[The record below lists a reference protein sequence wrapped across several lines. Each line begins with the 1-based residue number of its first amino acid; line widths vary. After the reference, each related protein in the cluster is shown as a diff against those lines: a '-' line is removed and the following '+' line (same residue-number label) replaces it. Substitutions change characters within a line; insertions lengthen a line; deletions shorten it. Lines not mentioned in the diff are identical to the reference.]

1 MKKYIINKCLRY
13 IKHNTNYNDVKMSE
27 IKYGLEG
34 IYLTITKI
42 VIIFAIAFIL
52 DIFNEVIIFLLIYNI
67 LRLPSFGLHATKSWI
82 CLVSSSIIFIG
93 IPYLCLLFKIPII
106 FRSIISSVGILLMFK
121 NAPADTYKRP
131 IVSKKRRNK
140 LKFISTIFTIIYG
153 FCTIFIKSDFISNCY
168 LFSIILQNCMIAPT
182 TYKLFKL
189 PYNNYIN
196 YIKTHP
202 NLLLD

>member
-1 MKKYIINKCLRY
+1 MKKYIINKCVCY
-13 IKHNTNYNDVKMSE
+13 IKNNTNYNDVQISE

-34 IYLTITKI
+34 IYLTITKMI
-42 VIIFAIAFIL
+42 IIFIIAFIL
-52 DIFNEVIIFLLIYNI
+52 NIFNEVIILLLIYNV

-93 IPYLCLLFKIPII
+93 IPYLCLFFKIPII
-106 FRSIISSVGILLMFK
+106 FRSIISAVGILLMFK

-140 LKFISTIFTIIYG
+140 LKFISTILTIIYG
-153 FCTIFIKSDFISNCY
+153 FCTIFIKNNYILNCC
-168 LFSIILQNCMIAPT
+168 LFSIILQNCMISPT

-189 PYNNYIN
+189 PYNNYID
-196 YIKTHP
+196 YIKAHP